1 MKISASLEEAR
12 IANQSKDIIVRED
25 FFLDEL
31 SKTLINSL
39 VPPSREFFCVMNVS
53 PFREHLQKTGQLFV
67 LVERRGSDKPGLTKV
82 RKIDGRVLE
91 LDPWYHLNFIPQEG
105 ACVQLVLG
113 LDWRYI
119 REKDLDDL
127 DKGRFVYV

>member
-12 IANQSKDIIVRED
+12 IANGRKDIIVRED

-31 SKTLINSL
+31 SKTLINKL
-39 VPPSREFFCVMNVS
+39 VPPSREFFCVMNVN
-53 PFREHLQKTGQLFV
+53 PYREHLQKNGQLFV
-67 LVERRGSDKPGLTKV
+67 LVERVGSDKPGLTKV